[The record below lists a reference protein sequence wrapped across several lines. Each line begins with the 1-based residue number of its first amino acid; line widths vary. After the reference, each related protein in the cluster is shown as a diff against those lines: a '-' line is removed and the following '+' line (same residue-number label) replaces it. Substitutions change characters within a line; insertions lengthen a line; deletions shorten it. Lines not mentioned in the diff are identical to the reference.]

1 MKQRIPRIEL
11 DTPIVPRAIAA
22 AVLEEASL
30 WFDEPLPGHWIR
42 QLTARANAVYACN
55 PRFRGRIAT
64 RDNAGRDRLWAFT
77 RHWLSDLIWR
87 HRPHLHAR
95 LPSSYGVGHPLP
107 PQWAALARRENK
119 VCRTAQRCQHPSPRV
134 EQSWAAAAHFHF
146 L

>member
-1 MKQRIPRIEL
+1 MKKRIPRIEL

-77 RHWLSDLIWR
+77 RHWLSDLIRR

-95 LPSSYGVGHPLP
+95 LPSSLQRWSSV
-107 PQWAALARRENK
+107 AAQMGRACSAR
-119 VCRTAQRCQHPSPRV
+119 
-134 EQSWAAAAHFHF
+134 EQSLQDCATMPASQSDG
-146 L
+146 